1 MDNIATA
8 AVVVVVAVLFS
19 GCCLGGRG
27 GVSVGYL
34 FYGEACGC
42 SGAFVVHNIII
53 LCVSVLTSPL
63 RF

>member
-1 MDNIATA
+1 MDNIVTA
-8 AVVVVVAVLFS
+8 AAVVVVAVLFS

-42 SGAFVVHNIII
+42 SGAFVVHIII
-53 LCVSVLTSPL
+53 VCAFL
-63 RF
+63 F